1 MHALVT
7 GGGGFLG
14 RAITEQLLARGDT
27 VTILSRGRYPEVEAL
42 GARGVQCDLSDP
54 GAELAEALDGVDVVF
69 HVASKTGVWGPR
81 EHFFRANVDGTKN
94 LVAAARAAGVR
105 RFVYTSS
112 PSATFD
118 GANAEGKS
126 EADAPYPEHFEA
138 PYPESKAVAE
148 RHVLAADSDS
158 FATTALR
165 PHLIWGPRDPH
176 ILPRLITR
184 HKAGRLMR
192 IGDGTNRVGIT
203 YIDNAAVAHL
213 QAADVLAPGSANA
226 GRPYF
231 ITDLAPV
238 SLWPWIE
245 GFLTSVGL
253 PPIRRS
259 VSPGLAK
266 AVGGLLEWI
275 WRTFGRA
282 GEPPMT
288 RFVAAE
294 MATSHWYDL
303 SGARDDFGY
312 TPLVGPEEGL
322 QRASAWARDE
332 MAAGRL

>member
-42 GARGVQCDLSDP
+42 GATGVQCDLSAP
-54 GAELAEALDGVDVVF
+54 GDRLARILEGIDIVF

-81 EHFFRANVDGTKN
+81 ESFFSANVEGTRN
-94 LVAAARAAGVR
+94 LLEAARAAGIE

-118 GANAEGKS
+118 GGDAEGKT
-126 EADAPYPEHFEA
+126 EAQAPYPTHFEA

-148 RHVLAADSDS
+148 KLVLDANSDT

-184 HKAGRLMR
+184 HKQGRLMR
-192 IGDGTNRVGIT
+192 IGDGTNKVGIT
-203 YIDNAAVAHL
+203 FIDNAAVAHL
-213 QAADVLAPGSANA
+213 QAADTLAPGAPNA
-226 GRPYF
+226 GKPYF
-231 ITDLAPV
+231 ITDLDAV
-238 SLWPWIE
+238 SLWPWIG
-245 GFLTSVGL
+245 GFLTAVGL
-253 PPIRRS
+253 PPISRG
-259 VSPGLAK
+259 VSAGFAK
-266 AVGGLLEWI
+266 FVGGVMEWV
-275 WRTFGRA
+275 WRTFHRP

-303 SGARDDFGY
+303 TAARTDFGY
-312 TPLVGPEEGL
+312 TPLVGPQEGL
-322 QRASAWARDE
+322 DRAIAWAKDE
-332 MAAGRL
+332 LAAGRL

>member
-42 GARGVQCDLSDP
+42 GAKGVQCDLSAP
-54 GAELAEALDGVDVVF
+54 GDTLVNTLRDVDIVF

-81 EHFFRANVDGTKN
+81 ESFFSANVTGTRN
-94 LVAAARAAGVR
+94 LLAAAKAAGVS

-118 GANAEGKS
+118 GKDAEGKT
-126 EADAPYPEHFEA
+126 EAQAPYPDHFEA

-148 RHVLAADSDS
+148 RAVLEANTAD

-184 HKAGRLMR
+184 HKQGRLMR
-192 IGDGTNRVGIT
+192 IGAGQNKVGIT
-203 YIDNAAVAHL
+203 FIDNAAVAHL
-213 QAADVLAPGSANA
+213 QAADVLAPGAPNA
-226 GRPYF
+226 GKAYF
-231 ITDLAPV
+231 ITDLDPV
-238 SLWPWIE
+238 SLWPWIN
-245 GFLTSVGL
+245 GFITGVGL
-253 PPIRRS
+253 PPIQRS
-259 VSPGLAK
+259 VSAGFAK
-266 AVGGLLEWI
+266 FVGGVLEWV
-275 WRTFGRA
+275 WRTFNRP

-303 SGARDDFGY
+303 TGARTDFGY
-312 TPLVGPEEGL
+312 APLVGPEDGL
-322 QRASAWARDE
+322 ERAISWAKDE

>member
-14 RAITEQLLARGDT
+14 RAITEQLLARGDA

-42 GARGVQCDLSDP
+42 GARGVQCDLSAP
-54 GAELAEALDGVDVVF
+54 GDALDSVLSDVDIIF

-81 EHFFRANVDGTKN
+81 ASFFQANVDGTRN
-94 LVAAARAAGVR
+94 LLEAAQRAGVR

-118 GANAEGKS
+118 GGDAAGKTEAE
-126 EADAPYPEHFEA
+126 APYPTHFEA

-148 RHVLAADSDS
+148 KLVLDANSADI
-158 FATTALR
+158 ATTALR

-176 ILPRLITR
+176 ILPRLIAR
-184 HKAGRLMR
+184 HKQGRLMR
-192 IGDGTNRVGIT
+192 VGDGTNKVGIT

-213 QAADVLAPGSANA
+213 QAADVLAFDAPNA
-226 GRPYF
+226 GKAYF
-231 ITDLAPV
+231 ITDLEPV
-238 SLWPWIE
+238 LLWPWID
-245 GFLTSVGL
+245 GVLTGVGL
-253 PPIRRS
+253 PPIGRS
-259 VSPGLAK
+259 VSAGLAK
-266 AVGGLLEWI
+266 FVGGVLEWV
-275 WRTFGRA
+275 WRTFRRP

-303 SGARDDFGY
+303 TAARTDFGY
-312 TPLVGPEEGL
+312 TPLVGPQEGL
-322 QRASAWARDE
+322 DRALAWAKAE
-332 MAAGRL
+332 LAAGRL

>member
-27 VTILSRGRYPEVEAL
+27 VTILSRRRYPEVEAL
-42 GARGVQCDLSDP
+42 GARGVQVDLSAP
-54 GAELAEALDGVDVVF
+54 GEALSQALEGVDIVF
-69 HVASKTGVWGPR
+69 HVASKTGVWGSR
-81 EHFFRANVDGTKN
+81 ESFFNVNVVGTRN
-94 LVAAARAAGVR
+94 LVEAVRAAGIQ

-118 GANAEGKS
+118 GGNAEGKT
-126 EADAPYPEHFEA
+126 EADAPYPEHFES
-138 PYPESKAVAE
+138 PYPESKATAE
-148 RHVLAADSDS
+148 RFVLEANTAD

-176 ILPRLITR
+176 ILPRLVTR
-184 HKAGRLMR
+184 HKQGRLMQ

-213 QAADVLAPGSANA
+213 QAADALAPGAPHA
-226 GRPYF
+226 GRAYF
-231 ITDLAPV
+231 ITDLEPV
-238 SLWPWIE
+238 SLWPWIN
-245 GFLTSVGL
+245 GVLTGVGL
-253 PPIRRS
+253 APIQRS

-266 AVGGLLEWI
+266 FVGGLLEWF
-275 WRTFGRA
+275 WRTFDRP

-303 SGARDDFGY
+303 TGARTDFGY

-322 QRASAWARDE
+322 ERALTWLKDE
-332 MAAGRL
+332 LAAGRL